1 MKKRRALSVILA
13 GAMVFGAAVS
23 ALAAADS
30 SAKQADVKFT
40 AGGGGNP
47 LVMDGGA
54 ADLKFGTRT
63 VEMTDRYYPLSPEV
77 ATKISVI
84 DQRGSEAGWNLQVT
98 LSEFQATKLGGGTAT
113 LGGAKITFRPEVSAG
128 DGLGKITHT
137 TSDGSGPAT
146 WGAGPLDLVASA
158 SLTPIRLV
166 EAAAGSGT
174 NQTEIEWPAPSS
186 DAENISPTA
195 SIPIELHVVGGSALA
210 LEYTA
215 TLTWSLYDTP

>member
-13 GAMVFGAAVS
+13 GAMVFGSAVS
-23 ALAAADS
+23 AMAAADS

-40 AGGGGNP
+40 PGGSGNP

-63 VEMTDRYYPLSPEV
+63 VEMTDRFYPLSPKV
-77 ATKISVI
+77 ATKITVK
-84 DQRGSEAGWNLQVT
+84 DQRGSQAGWNLQVT
-98 LSEFQATKLGGGTAT
+98 LSEFQAPKPGGGTAA
-113 LGGAKITFRPEVSAG
+113 LGGAKITFRPEVSSG

-137 TSDGSGPAT
+137 TGDGSGPAT
-146 WGAGPLDLVASA
+146 WGSGPLELAASS
-158 SLTPIRLV
+158 SLTPLRLV
-166 EAAAGSGT
+166 EAAAGNGT
-174 NQTEIEWPAPSS
+174 NLTEIEWPAPSS
-186 DAENISPTA
+186 DAENLGATA